1 MNISVTKMLFTAP
14 TFFKSDG
21 VISFDNLVYFAY
33 YDGFKMNVFV
43 HLYYNSYVFRVNG
56 MITH

>member
-1 MNISVTKMLFTAP
+1 MLFTAP